1 MFVFSNAQNLTNHA
15 FHHHLCSFGLLGI
28 TFVQVELHLNALCVS
43 LPVDA
48 VLWRITKAPAAASGC
63 WDRKQRD
70 KVSLGTLGILPPGDR
85 YCETLCGTTPLICTV
100 CKRMNIFQTSAWFFL
115 LQNTRWDNL
124 QPRQSCLYKSTAA
137 SSGSCHLVAK
147 LVRYP
152 PCPDWAWPILDTQ
165 HSFSWIVC
173 IEIFSILYHFVLYCI
188 ILQYIKL
195 YCAVFYYG
203 ISYYAILSYYI
214 SYHILLC
221 YIILCYIILY
231 HIILYHIILY
241 YITVRVCVC
250 TYPCLYYLTAGP
262 RLIQWKCS
270 LFTWDMP
277 STQPNWAKLWPW
289 WDSASSHCPTLAT

>member
-1 MFVFSNAQNLTNHA
+1 MSSRRKHSILLSTKSSCLEHEEDFQVNSSKFSIVPHRYAHHCVHRLGMETRLGQKTLKTNNLCFIPLWFFMFVFSNAQNLTNRA

-100 CKRMNIFQTSAWFFL
+100 CKRMNTFQTSAWFFL

-173 IEIFSILYHFVLYCI
+173 IEIFFN
-188 ILQYIKL
+188 
-195 YCAVFYYG
+195 F
-203 ISYYAILSYYI
+203 ISF
-214 SYHILLC
+214 C
-221 YIILCYIILY
+221 IILY
-231 HIILYHIILY
+231 HT
-241 YITVRVCVC
+241 TV
-250 TYPCLYYLTAGP
+250 Y
-262 RLIQWKCS
+262 
-270 LFTWDMP
+270 
-277 STQPNWAKLWPW
+277 
-289 WDSASSHCPTLAT
+289 

>member
-1 MFVFSNAQNLTNHA
+1 MCFIPLWFFMFVFSNAQNLTNRA

-152 PCPDWAWPILDTQ
+152 PCPDWACPILDTQ
-165 HSFSWIVC
+165 YSFSWIVC
-173 IEIFSILYHFVLYCI
+173 IEIFFN
-188 ILQYIKL
+188 
-195 YCAVFYYG
+195 F
-203 ISYYAILSYYI
+203 ISF
-214 SYHILLC
+214 C
-221 YIILCYIILY
+221 IILY
-231 HIILYHIILY
+231 HI
-241 YITVRVCVC
+241 TV
-250 TYPCLYYLTAGP
+250 Y
-262 RLIQWKCS
+262 
-270 LFTWDMP
+270 
-277 STQPNWAKLWPW
+277 
-289 WDSASSHCPTLAT
+289 